1 VVTVRVSCT
10 QDASGSLELRTAGK
24 VKTSKSSKAKRLDL
38 GRKSFKLKRG
48 QSLKLKVK
56 IKGAGKRVIKRSK
69 KGITAQST
77 VTVRQSFGVRSLSL
91 RKGDKLKIKAKK

>member
-1 VVTVRVSCT
+1 
-10 QDASGSLELRTAGK
+10 
-24 VKTSKSSKAKRLDL
+24 
-38 GRKSFKLKRG
+38 
-48 QSLKLKVK
+48 VK

-69 KGITAQST
+69 KGITARSM